1 MFESLEDMVEQSVTL
16 NMRMLPVM
24 QGITQLVENVK
35 DPTFVNVRQEIIE
48 VTVELEKFIT
58 KVQASSDE
66 ETGEIDLNDFKERQF
81 H

>member
-1 MFESLEDMVEQSVTL
+1 MFESLEDMVEQSVGL
-16 NMRMLPVM
+16 NMRILPVM
-24 QGITQLVENVK
+24 QGISQLVENVN
-35 DPTFVNVRQEIIE
+35 DPKFLGVRQEILE
-48 VTVELEKFIT
+48 VTLELEKFIT

>member
-1 MFESLEDMVEQSVTL
+1 VFESLEDMVEQSVTL

>member
-35 DPTFVNVRQEIIE
+35 DPTFVNVRQERIE
-48 VTVELEKFIT
+48 VTAELEKFIT